1 MNRKLLRDLG
11 VLTESAV
18 GRLFPLVELTL
29 LTRPTCSKADR
40 MRAHLDSALAEV
52 GWSVHYAVID
62 QSSLER
68 DDRRNG
74 YPIPTVLYRGRDLF
88 GLPVPSPPYPSPC

>member
-1 MNRKLLRDLG
+1 MNRKLMRDLG

-18 GRLFPLVELTL
+18 GRLFPVVEVTL
-29 LTRPTCSKADR
+29 LTRPTCPKADS
-40 MRAHLDSALAEV
+40 MRAHLESALTEV
-52 GWSVHYAVID
+52 GWSSSYAVID
-62 QSSLER
+62 QTTLEG

-88 GLPVPSPPYPSPC
+88 GLPVAVPPYQKPT